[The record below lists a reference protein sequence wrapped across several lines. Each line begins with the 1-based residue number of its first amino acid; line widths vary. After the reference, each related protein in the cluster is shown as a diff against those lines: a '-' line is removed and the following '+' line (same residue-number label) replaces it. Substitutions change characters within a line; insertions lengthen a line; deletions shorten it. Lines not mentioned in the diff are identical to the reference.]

1 MCTGICKAGAH
12 PTSLQKRKM
21 LLSALIPVYNYD
33 CMVFV
38 RSLSRQ
44 MQACGVDGEIVVADD
59 GSAAACKAANKD
71 LENVQFCRYIEF
83 EANRGRA
90 AIRNALA
97 DMARGEYLLF
107 MDCDAMPPDDLF
119 LSRYADCL
127 SDGSSP
133 DVICGGVTVPDSLP
147 SRDVSLRY
155 YYGLEVERKSASV
168 RLAAPYSSFVPFN
181 FMIRKRTFDRIRF
194 DESFSCY
201 GHEDTFFGFTLQER
215 GVSITHIDNPLVH
228 LGLEP
233 NAVFLAKTRM
243 SVDSLVTHYDKLC
256 PVSRLLRFY
265 CRLCNNGLRF
275 LPYLLYRLCFSAMQQ
290 YLIRSACPNLKV
302 FNLYKLAYL
311 SAAMRKTGR

>member
-1 MCTGICKAGAH
+1 MASTHVGSMGAIVAAKRHENHCGGIHLLDEATGEYN
-12 PTSLQKRKM
+12 TSYLERHFPQGGVRQVEC
-21 LLSALIPVYNYD
+21 VYRQQGL
-33 CMVFV
+33 MVAPGNPLGIA
-38 RSLSRQ
+38 S
-44 MQACGVDGEIVVADD
+44 
-59 GSAAACKAANKD
+59 
-71 LENVQFCRYIEF
+71 
-83 EANRGRA
+83 
-90 AIRNALA
+90 LA

-290 YLIRSACPNLKV
+290 YLIRSARPNLKV